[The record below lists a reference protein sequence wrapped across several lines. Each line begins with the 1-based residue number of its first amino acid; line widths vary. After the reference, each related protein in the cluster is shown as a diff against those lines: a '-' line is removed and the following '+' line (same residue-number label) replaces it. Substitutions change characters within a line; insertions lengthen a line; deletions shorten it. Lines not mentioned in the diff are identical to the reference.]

1 MAMKTK
7 SDNYNIHGG
16 GSGDEVFVAI
26 SQYTTSLAAELSK
39 SRRGALSLL
48 ELRDLK

>member
-1 MAMKTK
+1 MKTK